1 MFKSRFRFIII
12 PTLLIFILSSCNMPG
27 STPQSSLE
35 TIPLE
40 TAVALTIEA
49 ELADTAPQ
57 DPNQDPTPATD
68 TPQPDTAEPTDTQ
81 EATVTPS
88 NTPLP
93 CNQARFVKDVS
104 IPDGKVFPPNK
115 NFTKTWRLR
124 NTGSC
129 AWTSGYKI
137 IFDGG
142 DAMGGA
148 SEVAVTGG
156 TVNPGEEVDVSV
168 NLTAPGSGGTY
179 RGNWKLKDPSDVVFG
194 VENSTA
200 GYFWVEIKV
209 VEPSL
214 TPTITNTPL
223 FFITLVPPVITIIP
237 FITPSSP

>member
-49 ELADTAPQ
+49 ELADTDTQ
-57 DPNQDPTPATD
+57 DQNQDPDPAPE
-68 TPQPDTAEPTDTQ
+68 TPQPETTEPTVTQ

-88 NTPLP
+88 STPLP

-104 IPDGKVFPPNK
+104 IPDGKVFPPDK
-115 NFTKTWRLR
+115 NFAKTWRLR

-148 SEVAVTGG
+148 SEVPVTGG

-168 NLTAPGSGGTY
+168 NLTAPSSGGTY

-194 VENSTA
+194 VENSTS